1 MSLPSS
7 IAEKPELDTN
17 FTSTGEKL
25 LHHQEAMEALRNGKG
40 MPISCWIAPTDVCNA
55 RCSFCSVGERVGD
68 VLKFSQITGF
78 LDQLIPLGLK
88 SVTFSGGGNPLI
100 YKCKDTGKG
109 IEDCIRYAHG
119 KGLEVA
125 LITNGMPLVE
135 YHWEVD
141 HAVGALDFVD
151 RFMGKPL
158 PMFMGGKRKS
168 WKTLSPEALDML
180 TWCRISMAG
189 LDANHK
195 EQEVYVPDFDPSKTT
210 LGFSWI
216 MSDSY
221 EEPSH
226 KHGWVSTIEDLKTP
240 MQDRKVVYALD
251 RLPWIEEQ
259 VGEYVRK
266 YNPQYVR
273 LLCNC
278 LQPDLIPQRHAIL
291 QSMADRINPQIVFSQ
306 NKPPRQPK
314 TCHKV
319 LTRPCLNADSWVYP
333 CDSVVLNKTAD
344 HQFGSKWRVCRWDQV
359 ADLMERPEYYYSPDN
374 ICPGCVFAD
383 AVDMIHD
390 IVVGKIDT
398 PIPDGPPPTHLNFI

>member
-1 MSLPSS
+1 MNTSLPSS
-7 IAEKPELDTN
+7 ISEKPELDTS
-17 FTSTGEKL
+17 FTSTGAKL
-25 LHHQEAMEALRNGKG
+25 FHHQEAMNALRNGMG

-55 RCSFCSVGERVGD
+55 KCSFCSVGERVGD

-109 IEDCIRYAHG
+109 LEDCIRYAHG
-119 KGLEVA
+119 NGLEVA
-125 LITNGMPLVE
+125 LITNGTPLQD
-135 YHWEVD
+135 WAKKD
-141 HAVGALDFVD
+141 ADTG
-151 RFMGKPL
+151 RIIS
-158 PMFMGGKRKS
+158 RKS

-195 EQEVYVPDFDPSKTT
+195 EQEVYVPDFDPSRTM

-226 KHGWVSTIEDLKTP
+226 KHGWVSTPEDIKTP
-240 MQDRKVVYALD
+240 MDGRRVVYALD
-251 RLPWIEEQ
+251 RLPWIEQE
-259 VGEYVRK
+259 VRK
-266 YNPQYVR
+266 YVEKYNPGYVR

-278 LQPDLIPQRHAIL
+278 LQPDMIPERHMIL
-291 QSMADRINPQIVFSQ
+291 QGMAERIDPSRVFSQ

-314 TCHKV
+314 TCFKI
-319 LTRPCLNADSWVYP
+319 LTRPCMNADGWVYP
-333 CDSVVLNKTAD
+333 CDSVVLNKTAN
-344 HQFGSKWRVCRWDQV
+344 HQFGSKWRICHWDKV
-359 ADLMERPEYYYSPDN
+359 GELMQSPENFYMPDG

-383 AVDMIHD
+383 QVDMIHD
-390 IVVGKIDT
+390 IVEGMPT
-398 PIPDGPPPTHLNFI
+398 PLPAAPPPKHHNFV